1 MDITEASVIHH
12 VGIVLLLLW
21 LLSSFNCCHPVA
33 YFISLIYLGVVH
45 QRYLMRLRRNIQFE
59 ERRQA
64 YQRRVLSDSE
74 TVRWLNHAVEKIWP
88 VCMEQIVSQKILLP
102 IIPWFL
108 QKYKPW
114 TVKDAVVQHL
124 YMGRSPPMF
133 TEMRVLHQSTGDDHL
148 IFELGMNFRTAD
160 DMSAIL
166 AVKLRKRLGFGMW
179 AKLHLM
185 GMHVEG
191 KREKTVTV
199 ARMDRKYNSAD
210 DNMRDRGR
218 KVHSVEPVRE
228 VLAETPHMVLAVD
241 VYNDKIKHLLEPAVV
256 ALWASRLQFHCMN
269 IKNDSRLEGLIKMED
284 LGVWGG
290 REWWVKGEALAS
302 FISPGAL
309 SARVYSSTEV
319 LVGVKFLRRW
329 PFLGRLR
336 VCFAEPPYFQM
347 TVKPLIA
354 HGLDV
359 TELPGIAGWLDNLLA
374 VAFEQTLVEPNMLV
388 VDVEKFAS
396 PQPGE
401 SWFTVDAKEPIAYA
415 IVEVIE
421 AADMKPADLNGFADP
436 YVKGQLGPYRFRTK
450 TQKKTLSP
458 KWQEEFK
465 IPIATW
471 ESPNVLAIEARDK
484 DRFVDD
490 TLGSVSL
497 VPSLPSYDRDCSIS
511 INDLR
516 DGQRHDMWLSLEK
529 IKMGRLHL
537 AITVVEGNEKGADQQ
552 CDREALNNEYKDDS
566 FVNDTAHTDKYE
578 PINIEGQR
586 ETGIWVH
593 RPGADVPQV
602 WESRKGKSKVRD
614 SQILQVGGDPL
625 GSFKSSVSGSY
636 RNDSS
641 STDESLEGNKTHQRN
656 AVQRGLQKF
665 GSVFHR
671 SPRKEDKSSPKEEAV
686 PLAHDNLKAVN
697 AKEIGVTFI
706 VEDNL
711 AAPSSVKAP
720 NEEGRE
726 SPEGSDLESPGKG
739 HVREMAKSIFKKSAR
754 GIKHALSRKG
764 SRKFREPESIQTERD
779 IDGESDSSGEESLPA
794 SAYSPQGEGNLI
806 PSIPIT
812 GHGSES
818 FKSEENIGQPIP
830 SGPGLNIVDHAG
842 KVKVGGSERTGDEP
856 SGSSETAGVELV
868 EEGTNSKVAERSLGV
883 DT

>member
-1 MDITEASVIHH
+1 MDITETSVIHH

-45 QRYLMRLRRNIQFE
+45 ERYLMRLRRNIQFE

-74 TVRWLNHAVEKIWP
+74 TVRWLNHAVEKIWL
-88 VCMEQIVSQKILLP
+88 VCMEQIVSQKFLLP

-114 TVKDAVVQHL
+114 TVV
-124 YMGRSPPMF
+124 
-133 TEMRVLHQSTGDDHL
+133 
-148 IFELGMNFRTAD
+148 FELGMNFRTAD

-185 GMHVEG
+185 SMHIEG
-191 KREKTVTV
+191 KGAEV
-199 ARMDRKYNSAD
+199 SF
-210 DNMRDRGR
+210 GR
-218 KVHSVEPVRE
+218 TCVRE
-228 VLAETPHMVLAVD
+228 VLAETPHMVLTVD
-241 VYNDKIKHLLEPAVV
+241 AYNNKIKHLLEPAIV
-256 ALWASRLQFHCMN
+256 ALSGATWAS
-269 IKNDSRLEGLIKMED
+269 
-284 LGVWGG
+284 
-290 REWWVKGEALAS
+290 LAS
-302 FISPGAL
+302 LLEAAVASYL
-309 SARVYSSTEV
+309 SLESVIKCPMSSVKKV

-421 AADMKPADLNGFADP
+421 GADMKPADLNGFADP

-465 IPIATW
+465 IPITTF

-516 DGQRHDMWLSLEK
+516 DGQRHDMWLSLEN

-552 CDREALNNEYKDDS
+552 CDGEALNNEYKDDS
-566 FVNDTAHTDKYE
+566 FVNDTAHTGSFSFVPAENSLRLPDKYE
-578 PINIEGQR
+578 PIDIEGQR

-593 RPGADVPQV
+593 RPGAEVPQV
-602 WESRKGKSKVRD
+602 WEPRKGKSKVRD

-625 GSFKSSVSGSY
+625 GSFKSSVCGSC

-686 PLAHDNLKAVN
+686 PLPHDNLKAVN
-697 AKEIGVTFI
+697 AREIGVTFI

-711 AAPSSVKAP
+711 AAPSSVEAP

-739 HVREMAKSIFKKSAR
+739 HVREMAKSMFKKSAR
-754 GIKHALSRKG
+754 GIKYALSRKG
-764 SRKFREPESIQTERD
+764 SRKFREPEPIQTERD
-779 IDGESDSSGEESLPA
+779 IGGESDSSDEESLPA

-806 PSIPIT
+806 ASIPIT

-818 FKSEENIGQPIP
+818 FKSEENIGQPSP
-830 SGPGLNIVDHAG
+830 SGPGLNIVDHAE

-856 SGSSETAGVELV
+856 SGSSETVGVGLV
-868 EEGTNSKVAERSLGV
+868 EEGINSKVAERSLGV

>member
-1 MDITEASVIHH
+1 MDITEVSVIHH

-33 YFISLIYLGVVH
+33 YFISLIYLGAVH
-45 QRYLMRLRRNIQFE
+45 ERYLMRLRRNIQFE

-74 TVRWLNHAVEKIWP
+74 TVRWLNHAIEKIWL

-148 IFELGMNFRTAD
+148 VFELGMNFRTAD

-191 KREKTVTV
+191 K
-199 ARMDRKYNSAD
+199 
-210 DNMRDRGR
+210 
-218 KVHSVEPVRE
+218 
-228 VLAETPHMVLAVD
+228 
-241 VYNDKIKHLLEPAVV
+241 
-256 ALWASRLQFHCMN
+256 
-269 IKNDSRLEGLIKMED
+269 
-284 LGVWGG
+284 
-290 REWWVKGEALAS
+290 
-302 FISPGAL
+302 
-309 SARVYSSTEV
+309 V

-465 IPIATW
+465 IPITTW

-490 TLGSVSL
+490 TLG
-497 VPSLPSYDRDCSIS
+497 DCSIS

-516 DGQRHDMWLSLEK
+516 DGQRHDLWLSLEN

-552 CDREALNNEYKDDS
+552 CDGEALNNEYKDDS
-566 FVNDTAHTDKYE
+566 FVNDTVHTGSFSFVPAENSPRLPDKYE
-578 PINIEGQR
+578 PIGMEGQP

-593 RPGADVPQV
+593 RPGAEVPQV
-602 WESRKGKSKVRD
+602 WEPRKGKNKVRD
-614 SQILQVGGDPL
+614 SQILQVGGDPM
-625 GSFKSSVSGSY
+625 GSFKSSASGSY

-656 AVQRGLQKF
+656 AVQRGLQKI

-686 PLAHDNLKAVN
+686 PLPHDNLKAVN

-711 AAPSSVKAP
+711 AALSSVKAP
-720 NEEGRE
+720 NEEEGE
-726 SPEGSDLESPGKG
+726 SPEGSDPESPDKG

-779 IDGESDSSGEESLPA
+779 IGGESDSSDEESLPA

-818 FKSEENIGQPIP
+818 YKSEKIIGQPSP
-830 SGPGLNIVDHAG
+830 SGPGLNIVDHTEN
-842 KVKVGGSERTGDEP
+842 VEVGGLESTGDEP
-856 SGSSETAGVELV
+856 SGSSEKEGVGLV
-868 EEGTNSKVAERSLGV
+868 EEGTNSKVAERGLGV